1 MLGALLAGLSLI
13 APADSVLL
21 RVLSIGDFHGAL
33 ESRVH
38 RWSDGRPV
46 GGIAALKGL
55 MDSLAAEC
63 ACPTLRL
70 DAGDQMQ
77 GTLASNLVFGRSA
90 VEAMNLLGLDAAVVG
105 NHDLDWGRD
114 TLRVRMRQ
122 ARYPWIAANIVDSA
136 RGAPVDWIAPSHVL
150 TTGGLRVGVVGYA
163 NTRTK
168 QMVIAERVKGLVFPG
183 GRAAIDYALEQ
194 LRRERVDLTV
204 IVAHEGAFCDG
215 EACAGDIVELAH
227 ELDSTEVQLIVAGH
241 THSLVNT
248 TVNGIPIVAARSS
261 STALGVADLVAM
273 PDGSRRWRVRV
284 EDVYADRVTPD
295 SAALALVERYR
306 PEVERLAGVVIAEIG
321 DSLTTV
327 GAEYALGNLIA
338 DAQRAAAGADFGM
351 MNNGGIRRDLLPGTL
366 TYGDLYELHPFGN
379 VVVEVTVTGAQM
391 KEIVE
396 HALRLGRPRFHLSGL
411 VVRYDVSRSVG
422 QRVVE
427 MRDGRGRRVEPG
439 RRYTLALSDFLAGGG
454 DGLPVVPG
462 LPAATTGRTDFDA
475 MTAYLRSLPQPVRGP
490 ADRRFIPVNE

>member
-1 MLGALLAGLSLI
+1 
-13 APADSVLL
+13 
-21 RVLSIGDFHGAL
+21 
-33 ESRVH
+33 
-38 RWSDGRPV
+38 
-46 GGIAALKGL
+46 
-55 MDSLAAEC
+55 
-63 ACPTLRL
+63 
-70 DAGDQMQ
+70 
-77 GTLASNLVFGRSA
+77 
-90 VEAMNLLGLDAAVVG
+90 
-105 NHDLDWGRD
+105 
-114 TLRVRMRQ
+114 
-122 ARYPWIAANIVDSA
+122 
-136 RGAPVDWIAPSHVL
+136 
-150 TTGGLRVGVVGYA
+150 
-163 NTRTK
+163 
-168 QMVIAERVKGLVFPG
+168 MVIAERVKGLVFPG

-427 MRDGRGRRVEPG
+427 IDCE
-439 RRYTLALSDFLAGGG
+439 LSDPRRRIHFFFLRVSSGYRQDESAGRCGQ
-454 DGLPVVPG
+454 
-462 LPAATTGRTDFDA
+462 ATCPRRP
-475 MTAYLRSLPQPVRGP
+475 RSCRE
-490 ADRRFIPVNE
+490 ANEAFVH